1 MQPNANKP
9 DGQKP
14 KGKRHPVKHKRPQGQ
29 IIERGPR
36 QFQVWLYSHRD
47 AQGKP
52 VRYMKTFDTLKKADE
67 HLAEKVAEKNGEGRV
82 FDTTKKLRVLIEWYL
97 DSHASKVR
105 PQTHATVRYF
115 LTRYAMDKIGHRR
128 VRDLRPGDFTEFFLE
143 LKARGG
149 VNGGPLSG
157 GVVGKLYNSL
167 KAVFNAAN
175 EMGLVKANLITAP
188 PINFGR
194 EKEILYFTPEQVRKF
209 LETWAEFDKGRSK
222 HSRGFSFGP
231 VWHFGFETGVRPEEL
246 AGLREI
252 DLNLHPEPF
261 RGVTPPPMV
270 HIRQVAVRHPM
281 LRGWHFDK
289 PKTVKSRR
297 VIPISR
303 KLSDAIEEHLEHVR
317 WYKSKERKGGWTEYG
332 LVFPNSKGEPLY
344 SYRLRALFKT
354 VVAKMG
360 LDPKH
365 YSPYC
370 MRHTMATLLLQKG
383 INPKVAAER
392 LGHSSVSQTLNT
404 YSHVMPSLQI
414 EATGHIE
421 EAIYQTGN
429 SDAATSL
436 DGGSLLEVWNDSAPF

>member
-1 MQPNANKP
+1 MAS
-9 DGQKP
+9 
-14 KGKRHPVKHKRPQGQ
+14 GKDSSKQYPIKHKRPTGR
-29 IIERGPR
+29 IIERGPG
-36 QFQVWLYSHRD
+36 QFQVWLHSHRD
-47 AQGKP
+47 AAGKP
-52 VRYMKTFDTLKKADE
+52 VRYMKTFDTLKEADT

-128 VRDLRPGDFTEFFLE
+128 VRDLKPGDFTEFFLE

-167 KAVFNAAN
+167 KAVFQAAN
-175 EMGLVKANLITAP
+175 DMGLVKANLIPAP
-188 PINFGR
+188 PISFGR
-194 EKEILYFTPEQVRKF
+194 EKEILYFTAEQVRKF
-209 LETWAEFDKGRSK
+209 LETWEEFDKTRSK
-222 HSRGFSFGP
+222 HSRDFRFGP

-252 DLNLHPEPF
+252 DLNLSPEQF
-261 RGVTPPPMV
+261 RGVSLPPMV
-270 HIRQVAVRHPM
+270 HIRQVAVRYPM
-281 LRGWHFDK
+281 MKGWHFDK

-303 KLSDAIEEHLEHVR
+303 KLADAIEEHLEHVHR
-317 WYKSKERKGGWTEYG
+317 YKAKSRKCGWTEYG

-344 SYRLRALFKT
+344 TYRLRALFKII
-354 VVAKMG
+354 VEKMG
-360 LDPKH
+360 LDPTH

-370 MRHTMATLLLQKG
+370 MRHTMATLLLKRN
-383 INPKVAAER
+383 INPKVVSER
-392 LGHSSVSQTLNT
+392 LGHSSVSQTLDT

-414 EATGHIE
+414 EATGQIE

-429 SDAATSL
+429 SEASPAL
-436 DGGSLLEVWNDSAPF
+436 DGGSLIDIWNDSHPF

>member
-1 MQPNANKP
+1 MRPESNNEN
-9 DGQKP
+9 GEKP
-14 KGKRHPVKHKRPQGQ
+14 KSKKYPIKHKRPQGL
-29 IIERGPR
+29 IIERGAK
-36 QFQVWLYSHRD
+36 QFQVWLHSHRD

-52 VRYMKTFDTLKKADE
+52 VRYMKTFDTLKKADA

-149 VNGGPLSG
+149 VNGAPLSG
-157 GVVGKLYNSL
+157 GVVGKIYNSL
-167 KAVFNAAN
+167 KAVFNAAH
-175 EMGLVKANLITAP
+175 EMGLVKANLISAP

-194 EKEILYFTPEQVRKF
+194 EKEILYFTPEQVQRF
-209 LETWAEFDKGRSK
+209 LETWQELDKTRSK
-222 HSRGFSFGP
+222 HARGFRFGP

-252 DLNLHPEPF
+252 DLNLHPEQF
-261 RGVTPPPMV
+261 GGSNLPPMV

-281 LRGWHFDK
+281 MKGWHFDK
-289 PKTVKSRR
+289 PKTPKSRR

-303 KLSDAIEEHLEHVR
+303 RLADAIEEHLEHVR
-317 WYKSKERKGGWTEYG
+317 WYKAKERKRRWSEHG

-344 SYRLRALFKT
+344 SYRLRAVFKI
-354 VVAKMG
+354 VVEKMG
-360 LDPKH
+360 LDPTH
-365 YSPYC
+365 YSPYI
-370 MRHTMATLLLQKG
+370 MRHTMATLLLQRNV
-383 INPKVAAER
+383 NPKVVSER
-392 LGHSSVSQTLNT
+392 LGHSSISQTLDT

-414 EATGHIE
+414 DATGYIE
-421 EAIYQTGN
+421 EAIFRTKDSQPDTVL
-429 SDAATSL
+429 S
-436 DGGSLLEVWNDSAPF
+436 GGSLIDVWEGSKPF